1 MRTLPA
7 QFTDIATQLAGGQ
20 NPWLI
25 LLQQGG
31 QVKDSFG
38 GMIPMFRGLAGAI
51 TLPMVGVTSLAV
63 ATGALVYAWYQGD
76 STLSAFNKTLVLSG
90 NQSGLTADRMLT
102 LSRAGQAAGLTFNQA
117 RESLAALVN
126 AGVRGGEQFDAINQ
140 SVARFASASGVEVD
154 KVAEAFG
161 KLTTDPTSGLI
172 AMVRQFRNVTA
183 EQIAYVAQLQRSGDE
198 AGALQ
203 AANDIATKGFDEQ
216 TRRLKENMGTLE
228 TWADKTG
235 KAFKSMWDAILD
247 IGRPE
252 SSADMLASA
261 QKAFDEADKKW
272 QWYQSRSQR
281 RGKTA
286 SFRANLQGAW
296 NDRENARLGLAA
308 ATLQSDMEKAG
319 ELAARDR
326 AERDASQL
334 KYTGEAQKAYE
345 RLLTPLEKYTAR
357 QEELNK
363 ALKDG
368 KILRADYNTL
378 MAAAKKD
385 YESTLKKPK
394 SSGVKVSAGE
404 RQEDQAHAAL
414 LALETELRTLEKH
427 SGANEKI
434 SRQRR
439 DLWKAES
446 QYAVLKEAATKRQL
460 SEQEKFLLAH
470 KDETLEYKRQLAELG
485 DKVEHQKRLNELA
498 QQAVRFEEQQSAKQA
513 AISAKARGLTD
524 RQAQRES
531 EAQRLRDV
539 YGDNPA
545 ALAKATSALKNTW
558 SAEEQLRGSWM
569 AGLKSGWGEW
579 AESATDSFS
588 QVKSAAT
595 QTFDGIAQNMAAML
609 TGAEADWRGF
619 TRSVLSMMTEI
630 LLKQA
635 MVGIV
640 GRIGSAI
647 GGAFGG
653 GASASSGTAIQAAAA
668 NFHFAIGGFTGTGGK
683 YEPAGIVHRG
693 EFVFTKEATS
703 RIGVGNLYRLMRGYA
718 EGGYVGGA
726 GSPAQMRRAEGI
738 NFNQNNHVVIQNDGT
753 NGQAGPQLMKAVYDM
768 ARKGAQDE
776 LRLQLRDGG
785 MLSGERAM
793 KTFRWKV
800 KPDMEVNSQPSVREV
815 RFGDGY
821 SQRMAAG
828 LNADLKTYRVT
839 LSVTREEARHL
850 EAFLAEHGGWKAFL
864 WKPPYAYRQIKVT
877 CAGWSAR
884 VGMLRVEFSAEF
896 KQVVN

>member
-1 MRTLPA
+1 MAGNFADLTAVLTLDSTRFSEEAARVKKELGETSDLADLMAGRVSQSFKKQATAVEQGLSRQALAAQKAGISVGQYKAAMRTLPA

-31 QVKDSFG
+31 QVKDAFG

-63 ATGALVYAWYQGD
+63 ATGALAYAWYQGD

-117 RESLAALVN
+117 SESLAALVN

-161 KLTTDPTSGLI
+161 KLTTDPTSGLM
-172 AMVRQFRNVTA
+172 AMARQFRNVTA

-203 AANDIATKGFDEQ
+203 AANDAATKGFDEQ

-272 QWYQSRSQR
+272 QWYQGRSQR

-296 NDRENARLGLAA
+296 DDRENARLGLAA

-326 AERDASQL
+326 AEREASQL

-345 RLLTPLEKYTAR
+345 RQLTPLEKYTAR

-368 KILRADYNTL
+368 KILQADYNTL
-378 MAAAKKD
+378 MASAKKD
-385 YESTLKKPK
+385 YESTQKKP
-394 SSGVKVSAGE
+394 SGVKVSAGE

-427 SGANEKI
+427 AGANEKI
-434 SRQRR
+434 SQQRR
-439 DLWKAES
+439 DLWKAEN

-460 SEQEKFLLAH
+460 SGQEKSLLAH
-470 KDETLEYKRQLAELG
+470 EKETLEYKRQLAELG

-498 QQAVRFEEQQSAKQA
+498 QQAARFEQQQSAKQA

-531 EAQRLRDV
+531 EEQRLRDV
-539 YGDNPA
+539 YGDNPQ

-579 AESATDSFS
+579 
-588 QVKSAAT
+588 
-595 QTFDGIAQNMAAML
+595 
-609 TGAEADWRGF
+609 
-619 TRSVLSMMTEI
+619 
-630 LLKQA
+630 
-635 MVGIV
+635 
-640 GRIGSAI
+640 
-647 GGAFGG
+647 
-653 GASASSGTAIQAAAA
+653 
-668 NFHFAIGGFTGTGGK
+668 
-683 YEPAGIVHRG
+683 
-693 EFVFTKEATS
+693 
-703 RIGVGNLYRLMRGYA
+703 
-718 EGGYVGGA
+718 
-726 GSPAQMRRAEGI
+726 
-738 NFNQNNHVVIQNDGT
+738 
-753 NGQAGPQLMKAVYDM
+753 
-768 ARKGAQDE
+768 
-776 LRLQLRDGG
+776 
-785 MLSGERAM
+785 
-793 KTFRWKV
+793 
-800 KPDMEVNSQPSVREV
+800 
-815 RFGDGY
+815 
-821 SQRMAAG
+821 
-828 LNADLKTYRVT
+828 
-839 LSVTREEARHL
+839 
-850 EAFLAEHGGWKAFL
+850 
-864 WKPPYAYRQIKVT
+864 
-877 CAGWSAR
+877 
-884 VGMLRVEFSAEF
+884 
-896 KQVVN
+896 

>member
-1 MRTLPA
+1 
-7 QFTDIATQLAGGQ
+7 
-20 NPWLI
+20 
-25 LLQQGG
+25 
-31 QVKDSFG
+31 
-38 GMIPMFRGLAGAI
+38 
-51 TLPMVGVTSLAV
+51 
-63 ATGALVYAWYQGD
+63 
-76 STLSAFNKTLVLSG
+76 
-90 NQSGLTADRMLT
+90 
-102 LSRAGQAAGLTFNQA
+102 
-117 RESLAALVN
+117 
-126 AGVRGGEQFDAINQ
+126 QFDAINQ

-161 KLTTDPTSGLI
+161 KLTTDPTSGLM
-172 AMVRQFRNVTA
+172 AMARQFHNVTA

-203 AANDIATKGFDEQ
+203 AANEAATKGFDDQ

-228 TWADKTG
+228 TWADRTAR
-235 KAFKSMWDAILD
+235 AFKSMWDAVLD
-247 IGRPE
+247 IGRPDTAQE
-252 SSADMLASA
+252 MLIKAEAAFKKADDIWSLR
-261 QKAFDEADKKW
+261 KDDYFVNDEA
-272 QWYQSRSQR
+272 
-281 RGKTA
+281 
-286 SFRANLQGAW
+286 RARYW
-296 NDRENARLGLAA
+296 DDREKARLALEAA
-308 ATLQSDMEKAG
+308 RKKAEQQSQQDKNAQQQSDTE
-319 ELAARDR
+319 
-326 AERDASQL
+326 ASRL
-334 KYTGEAQKAYE
+334 KYTEEAQKAYE
-345 RLLTPLEKYTAR
+345 RLQTPLEKYTAR

-368 KILRADYNTL
+368 KILQADYNTL

-385 YESTLKKPK
+385 YEATLKKP
-394 SSGVKVSAGE
+394 SAVKVSAGE
-404 RQEDQAHAAL
+404 RQEDRAHAAL

-434 SRQRR
+434 SQQRR
-439 DLWKAES
+439 DLWKAEN

-460 SEQEKFLLAH
+460 SEQEKSLLTH
-470 KDETLEYKRQLAELG
+470 EKETLEYKRQLAELG

-498 QQAVRFEEQQSAKQA
+498 QQAARFEQQQGAKQA
-513 AISAKARGLTD
+513 AISAQARGLTD

-531 EAQRLRDV
+531 EEQHLRDV
-539 YGDNPA
+539 YGDNPD

-588 QVKSAAT
+588 QVKSVAT

-609 TGAEADWRGF
+609 TGSEQNWRSF

-640 GRIGSAI
+640 GSIGSAI

-653 GASASSGTAIQAAAA
+653 GASASTGTAIQAAAA
-668 NFHFAIGGFTGTGGK
+668 NFHFATGGFTGTGGK

-726 GSPAQMRRAEGI
+726 GSPAQMRRTEGI

-776 LRLQLRDGG
+776 IQAQMRDGG
-785 MLSGERAM
+785 VFSGGR
-793 KTFRWKV
+793 R
-800 KPDMEVNSQPSVREV
+800 
-815 RFGDGY
+815 
-821 SQRMAAG
+821 
-828 LNADLKTYRVT
+828 
-839 LSVTREEARHL
+839 
-850 EAFLAEHGGWKAFL
+850 
-864 WKPPYAYRQIKVT
+864 
-877 CAGWSAR
+877 
-884 VGMLRVEFSAEF
+884 
-896 KQVVN
+896 

>member
-1 MRTLPA
+1 MSQPVGDLVIDLSLDAVRFDEQMSRVRRHFSGLDTDVRKTASAVEQGLSRQALAAQKAGISVGQYKAAMRTLPA

-434 SRQRR
+434 SQQRR
-439 DLWKAES
+439 DLWKAEN

-498 QQAVRFEEQQSAKQA
+498 QQAVRFEQQQGAKQA
-513 AISAKARGLTD
+513 AISAQARASPTVRRSGSRKSSAFVTCTVII
-524 RQAQRES
+524 
-531 EAQRLRDV
+531 RLR
-539 YGDNPA
+539 
-545 ALAKATSALKNTW
+545 
-558 SAEEQLRGSWM
+558 
-569 AGLKSGWGEW
+569 
-579 AESATDSFS
+579 
-588 QVKSAAT
+588 
-595 QTFDGIAQNMAAML
+595 
-609 TGAEADWRGF
+609 WR
-619 TRSVLSMMTEI
+619 R
-630 LLKQA
+630 
-635 MVGIV
+635 
-640 GRIGSAI
+640 
-647 GGAFGG
+647 
-653 GASASSGTAIQAAAA
+653 
-668 NFHFAIGGFTGTGGK
+668 
-683 YEPAGIVHRG
+683 P
-693 EFVFTKEATS
+693 
-703 RIGVGNLYRLMRGYA
+703 
-718 EGGYVGGA
+718 
-726 GSPAQMRRAEGI
+726 
-738 NFNQNNHVVIQNDGT
+738 
-753 NGQAGPQLMKAVYDM
+753 
-768 ARKGAQDE
+768 
-776 LRLQLRDGG
+776 
-785 MLSGERAM
+785 
-793 KTFRWKV
+793 
-800 KPDMEVNSQPSVREV
+800 
-815 RFGDGY
+815 
-821 SQRMAAG
+821 
-828 LNADLKTYRVT
+828 
-839 LSVTREEARHL
+839 HL
-850 EAFLAEHGGWKAFL
+850 H
-864 WKPPYAYRQIKVT
+864 
-877 CAGWSAR
+877 
-884 VGMLRVEFSAEF
+884 
-896 KQVVN
+896 

>member
-1 MRTLPA
+1 MSQPVGDLVIDLSLDAVRFDEQMTRVRRHFSGLETDARKTASAVEQGLSRQALAAQKAGMSVGQYKAAMRTLPA

-51 TLPMVGVTSLAV
+51 SLPMVGVTSLAV

-90 NQSGLTADRMLT
+90 NQSGLTAERMLT

-117 RESLAALVN
+117 GESLAALVS

-161 KLTTDPTSGLI
+161 KLTTDPTSGLM
-172 AMVRQFRNVTA
+172 AMARQFRNVTA

-203 AANDIATKGFDEQ
+203 AANDAATKGFDEQ

-281 RGKTA
+281 RGKTS
-286 SFRANLQGAW
+286 SFRANLHGAW
-296 NDRENARLGLAA
+296 DDRENARLGLAA

-326 AERDASQL
+326 AEREASQL

-345 RLLTPLEKYTAR
+345 RLQTPLDKYTAR
-357 QEELNK
+357 QKELNK

-368 KILRADYNTL
+368 KILQADYNTL
-378 MAAAKKD
+378 MASAKKD
-385 YESTLKKPK
+385 YESTLKKP
-394 SSGVKVSAGE
+394 SGVKVSAGE
-404 RQEDQAHAAL
+404 RQEDRAHAAM

-427 SGANEKI
+427 SGVNEKI
-434 SRQRR
+434 SQQRR
-439 DLWKAES
+439 DLWEAEN
-446 QYAVLKEAATKRQL
+446 QYVVLKEAATKRQL
-460 SEQEKFLLAH
+460 SEQEKSLLAH
-470 KDETLEYKRQLAELG
+470 EKETLEYKRQLAELG
-485 DKVEHQKRLNELA
+485 DKVEYQKRLNELA
-498 QQAVRFEEQQSAKQA
+498 QQAARFEEQQSAKQA

-531 EAQRLRDV
+531 EEQRLRDV
-539 YGDNPA
+539 YGDNPQ
-545 ALAKATSALKNTW
+545 ALARVTGALKQTW
-558 SAEEQLRGSWM
+558 ADEDMLRGDWL

-579 AESATDSFS
+579 TESATDSFS

-595 QTFDGIAQNMAAML
+595 QTFDGIAQNMTAML

-653 GASASSGTAIQAAAA
+653 GASASTGTAIEAAAA
-668 NFHFAIGGFTGTGGK
+668 NFHFATGGFTGTGGK

-738 NFNQNNHVVIQNDGT
+738 NFNQNNHVVIQNDGI

-785 MLSGERAM
+785 MLSGSGR
-793 KTFRWKV
+793 
-800 KPDMEVNSQPSVREV
+800 
-815 RFGDGY
+815 
-821 SQRMAAG
+821 
-828 LNADLKTYRVT
+828 
-839 LSVTREEARHL
+839 
-850 EAFLAEHGGWKAFL
+850 
-864 WKPPYAYRQIKVT
+864 
-877 CAGWSAR
+877 
-884 VGMLRVEFSAEF
+884 
-896 KQVVN
+896 

>member
-1 MRTLPA
+1 MSQPVGDLVIDLSLDAVRFDEQMSRVRRHFSGLDTDARKTAGAVEQSLNRQALAAQKAGISVGQYKAAMRTLPA

-63 ATGALVYAWYQGD
+63 ATGALAYAWYQGD
-76 STLSAFNKTLVLSG
+76 STLSEFNKTLVLSG
-90 NQSGLTADRMLT
+90 NQAGLTADRMLT

-117 RESLAALVN
+117 GESLAALVN

-161 KLTTDPTSGLI
+161 KLTTDPTSGLM
-172 AMVRQFRNVTA
+172 AMARQFRNVTA

-281 RGKTA
+281 RGKTS

-296 NDRENARLGLAA
+296 DDRENARLGLAA

-326 AERDASQL
+326 AERESSQL

-368 KILRADYNTL
+368 KILQADYNTL
-378 MAAAKKD
+378 MASAKKD
-385 YESTLKKPK
+385 YESTQKKP
-394 SSGVKVSAGE
+394 SGVKVSAGE
-404 RQEDQAHAAL
+404 RQEDRAHAAM

-427 SGANEKI
+427 SGVNEKI
-434 SRQRR
+434 SQQRR
-439 DLWKAES
+439 DLWEAEN
-446 QYAVLKEAATKRQL
+446 QYVVLKEAATKRQL
-460 SEQEKFLLAH
+460 SEQEKSLLAH
-470 KDETLEYKRQLAELG
+470 EKETLEYKRQLADLG

-498 QQAVRFEEQQSAKQA
+498 QQAARFEQQQSAKQA

-531 EAQRLRDV
+531 EEQRLRDV
-539 YGDNPA
+539 YGDNPD

-609 TGAEADWRGF
+609 TGSEQNWRGF
-619 TRSVLSMMTEI
+619 TRSVLSMLTEI
-630 LLKQA
+630 FLKQA

-653 GASASSGTAIQAAAA
+653 GASASTGTAIQAAAA
-668 NFHFAIGGFTGTGGK
+668 NFHFATGGFTGTGGK

-738 NFNQNNHVVIQNDGT
+738 NFNQNNHVVIQNDGI
-753 NGQAGPQLMKAVYDM
+753 NGQAGPQLMKAVYEM

-785 MLSGERAM
+785 LLSGSGR
-793 KTFRWKV
+793 
-800 KPDMEVNSQPSVREV
+800 
-815 RFGDGY
+815 
-821 SQRMAAG
+821 
-828 LNADLKTYRVT
+828 
-839 LSVTREEARHL
+839 
-850 EAFLAEHGGWKAFL
+850 
-864 WKPPYAYRQIKVT
+864 
-877 CAGWSAR
+877 
-884 VGMLRVEFSAEF
+884 
-896 KQVVN
+896 

>member
-1 MRTLPA
+1 MSQPVGDLVIDLSLDAVRFDEQMSRVRRHFSGLDTDVRKTASAVEQGLSRQALAAQKAGISVGQYKAAMRTLPA

-63 ATGALVYAWYQGD
+63 ATGALAYAWYLGD

-172 AMVRQFRNVTA
+172 AMARQFRNVTA

-368 KILRADYNTL
+368 KILQADYNTL

-434 SRQRR
+434 SQQRR
-439 DLWKAES
+439 DLWKAEN

-460 SEQEKFLLAH
+460 SEQEKSLLAH
-470 KDETLEYKRQLAELG
+470 EKETLEYKRQLAELG
-485 DKVEHQKRLNELA
+485 DKVE
-498 QQAVRFEEQQSAKQA
+498 
-513 AISAKARGLTD
+513 
-524 RQAQRES
+524 
-531 EAQRLRDV
+531 
-539 YGDNPA
+539 
-545 ALAKATSALKNTW
+545 
-558 SAEEQLRGSWM
+558 
-569 AGLKSGWGEW
+569 
-579 AESATDSFS
+579 
-588 QVKSAAT
+588 
-595 QTFDGIAQNMAAML
+595 
-609 TGAEADWRGF
+609 
-619 TRSVLSMMTEI
+619 
-630 LLKQA
+630 
-635 MVGIV
+635 
-640 GRIGSAI
+640 
-647 GGAFGG
+647 
-653 GASASSGTAIQAAAA
+653 
-668 NFHFAIGGFTGTGGK
+668 
-683 YEPAGIVHRG
+683 
-693 EFVFTKEATS
+693 
-703 RIGVGNLYRLMRGYA
+703 
-718 EGGYVGGA
+718 
-726 GSPAQMRRAEGI
+726 
-738 NFNQNNHVVIQNDGT
+738 
-753 NGQAGPQLMKAVYDM
+753 
-768 ARKGAQDE
+768 
-776 LRLQLRDGG
+776 
-785 MLSGERAM
+785 
-793 KTFRWKV
+793 
-800 KPDMEVNSQPSVREV
+800 
-815 RFGDGY
+815 
-821 SQRMAAG
+821 
-828 LNADLKTYRVT
+828 
-839 LSVTREEARHL
+839 
-850 EAFLAEHGGWKAFL
+850 
-864 WKPPYAYRQIKVT
+864 
-877 CAGWSAR
+877 
-884 VGMLRVEFSAEF
+884 
-896 KQVVN
+896 